1 MLSHFGDASRR
12 HGCAFRHIGASRI
25 DDLHAEVLVGEGLVL
40 VLGLLLAE
48 AYGRQALA
56 IYVAGLD
63 QKGFD
68 RIRAPF
74 ATARG
79 CKRRCPWRRYARRS
93 TAASFASLKALPSS
107 SRLGRA
113 CGRIS
118 AESKSKKI
126 SISTFD
132 ALFSSTVICLVLNSR
147 SLSAP
152 VASLSLRRRG
162 VKWRVLTGA
171 RALDNGVRTLDVLC
185 LSACGRPRPET
196 TAAAATI
203 AGIDFK
209 TRILPHGTLRQ
220 AR

>member
-68 RIRAPF
+68 RIRAPLRQREVVSV
-74 ATARG
+74 AALG
-79 CKRRCPWRRYARRS
+79 VGMPGEVPP
-93 TAASFASLKALPSS
+93 ASFASLKALPSS

-185 LSACGRPRPET
+185 LSACGRLRPET
-196 TAAAATI
+196 TAAAAII
-203 AGIDFK
+203 AGIDF
-209 TRILPHGTLRQ
+209 
-220 AR
+220 